1 MLNKI
6 LFASD
11 LSERAERAGH
21 RAAQLADQFDAELL
35 AVHVIESDFPG
46 LSSPFSSSSSDPTAV
61 LSAVAEQK
69 LQQSTPYYRATP
81 QVIVGDTVGELV
93 RAADQGQVDLLVVGA
108 HGRQH
113 VRDWLL
119 GTSAEQL
126 VRHVKAPTLV
136 VRRESEEPYQ
146 KVVMAT
152 DFSASALVALRTT
165 ADWFVDCDLH
175 VIHVLETEALD
186 RMRAAGV
193 SEDRVNQHYRNLFQ
207 EAQERLRSFVTEAG
221 LTPETVK
228 MEVHAGYPGTVA
240 VSAIESLDPDL
251 VVLSH
256 HGRGHWGNMLLGSMA
271 TRLLHELQTDILMVR
286 GEG

>member
-11 LSERAERAGH
+11 LSERAERAGY

-46 LSSPFSSSSSDPTAV
+46 LSSAASSSSDPTAV

-69 LQQSTPYYRATP
+69 LQQSTPQYRATP

-113 VRDWLL
+113 VKDWLL
-119 GTSAEQL
+119 GTTAEQL
-126 VRHVKAPTLV
+126 VRHIKVPTLV
-136 VRRESEEPYQ
+136 VRRDNDEPYK

-152 DFSASALVALRTT
+152 DFSESALVALRTT
-165 ADWFVDCDLH
+165 ADWFVECDLH
-175 VIHVLETEALD
+175 IVHVLETEALD

-193 SEDRVNQHYRNLFQ
+193 NEERVNQYYRKLFQ
-207 EAQERLRSFVTEAG
+207 EAQDRLSSFVTEAG
-221 LTPETVK
+221 LAPEEVN
-228 MEVHAGYPGTVA
+228 MEVHAGYPATVA

-286 GEG
+286 GEE